1 MKSIIK
7 MKYTI
12 YLNNLDDDCLYFET
26 YEEAKKEWDNIKLN
40 YDNATMTRK
49 NNGGEIY
56 IK

>member
-1 MKSIIK
+1 MELIK
-7 MKYTI
+7 DKYTI
-12 YLNNLDDDCLYFET
+12 YLNNQDDDCLYFET
-26 YEEAKKEWDNIKLN
+26 YEEAQKEWENIKLN